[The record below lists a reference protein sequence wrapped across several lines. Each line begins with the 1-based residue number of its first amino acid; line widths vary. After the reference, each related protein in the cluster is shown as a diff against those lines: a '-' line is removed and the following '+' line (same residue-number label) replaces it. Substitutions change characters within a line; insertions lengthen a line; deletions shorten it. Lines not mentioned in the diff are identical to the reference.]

1 MFKDVEPDIIFRHF
15 VWSVLFIAACA
26 FYINNQILPN
36 VGSYKEQMRFNR
48 VSQVTLEQTRA
59 INESVESK
67 VNSFSIDDKQKLW
80 GSPLIVNEKFLR
92 DNMPRGFLKLAIS
105 KKGEEDI
112 AKDKIRK
119 KFYGISG
126 EVSLSKSSL
135 ILDIVPTLHE
145 KGVNAVL
152 ELPLKIKKNA
162 KGNLDF
168 VANISIVE
176 STYKYDDD

>member
-1 MFKDVEPDIIFRHF
+1 MIVYCIFF
-15 VWSVLFIAACA
+15 
-26 FYINNQILPN
+26 
-36 VGSYKEQMRFNR
+36 
-48 VSQVTLEQTRA
+48 
-59 INESVESK
+59 
-67 VNSFSIDDKQKLW
+67 FSGK
-80 GSPLIVNEKFLR
+80 
-92 DNMPRGFLKLAIS
+92 
-105 KKGEEDI
+105 
-112 AKDKIRK
+112 K